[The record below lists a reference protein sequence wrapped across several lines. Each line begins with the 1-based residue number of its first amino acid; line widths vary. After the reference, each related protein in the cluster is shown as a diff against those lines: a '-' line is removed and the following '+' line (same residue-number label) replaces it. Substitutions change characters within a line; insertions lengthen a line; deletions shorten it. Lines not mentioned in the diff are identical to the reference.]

1 MTLYLCITTTTGGIV
16 QASYQ
21 SPTAGSDQ
29 SVITTTDQQPA
40 ALECLADPAGYRWDG
55 TAIVPLP
62 TWSGAF
68 TGQAVQGV
76 LQGMPI
82 PPTATLTVAG
92 STFTAAVSSTG
103 TVSFP
108 LTLHPSI
115 ADQRVYAQVS
125 APGTV
130 SGGINCGTSTASD
143 IDLHCVGTE
152 VAPCGPG
159 SLAFL
164 QAWSTA
170 QATPNTPNALQ
181 ALMLADVTLFTLVQ
195 GVLEWAASQPN
206 PLDVSA
212 LSPVLDWIQAQ
223 VLAHI
228 PSLTDLMPNG
238 TPSLALLQMATQAS
252 ASTDALTQ
260 FLTAAT
266 TLPGLE

>member
-1 MTLYLCITTTTGGIV
+1 MTLYLLITTATQGIV

-21 SPTAGSDQ
+21 ALTAGSGQ
-29 SVITTTDQQPA
+29 SVITTTDQQPS
-40 ALECLADPAGYRWDG
+40 ALGCLADPAEYAWNGSQ
-55 TAIVPLP
+55 IVPLP
-62 TWSGAF
+62 TWTCAF

-76 LQGMPI
+76 LQGTPI

-92 STFTAAVSSTG
+92 STFTAAISSTG

-108 LTLHPSI
+108 LTLHPSV

-125 APGTV
+125 APGTIA
-130 SGGINCGTSTASD
+130 GGINCGTTTTSL
-143 IDLHCVGTE
+143 IDLQCVGTE

-181 ALMLADVTLFTLVQ
+181 ALMLADVTLFTILQ
-195 GVLEWAASQPN
+195 GVLTWAGSQPN

-228 PSLTDLMPNG
+228 PSLTDLMPQG
-238 TPSLALLQMATQAS
+238 VPSLALLQMATQAT
-252 ASTDALTQ
+252 ASTTALTQ
-260 FLTAAT
+260 FLTAAA